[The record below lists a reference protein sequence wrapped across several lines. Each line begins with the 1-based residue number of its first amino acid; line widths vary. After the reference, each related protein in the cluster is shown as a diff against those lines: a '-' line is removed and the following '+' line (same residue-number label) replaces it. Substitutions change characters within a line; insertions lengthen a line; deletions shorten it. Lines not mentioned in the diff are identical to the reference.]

1 MNNMVNMMR
10 EHIPQETRIHYVITS
25 GGKAPN
31 VVPDFAEV
39 YYYVRHPKRKDVVEI
54 FDRVMKAAEGAALGT
69 GTTMKY
75 DIIGGTHDLLI
86 NRTLAELMQTNLER
100 VGGVTYTEEEK
111 AYAKKMQ
118 PSFLGTIPGIET
130 AGMIKPISYV
140 DEGGRGS
147 TDVGDVSYAKPTVGL
162 RAATWVPGT
171 PAHSWQAVSSGGTE
185 IGTKGMLVASKT
197 MALTAIDLMSNP
209 EFIKKATEE
218 FNKTIGDYKYKAL
231 LGDIK
236 PALNYRD

>member
-1 MNNMVNMMR
+1 
-10 EHIPQETRIHYVITS
+10 
-25 GGKAPN
+25 
-31 VVPDFAEV
+31 
-39 YYYVRHPKRKDVVEI
+39 
-54 FDRVMKAAEGAALGT
+54 
-69 GTTMKY
+69 MKY

-86 NRTLAELMQTNLER
+86 NKTLAETMQANLDR
-100 VGGVTYTEEEK
+100 VGGVTYTEAEK
-111 AYAKKMQ
+111 EYAKKMQ
-118 PSFLGTIPGIET
+118 PSFFGTAPDIST
-130 AGMIKPISYV
+130 AAMVKPLTYIN
-140 DEGGRGS
+140 EGNSGS
-147 TDVGDVSYAKPTVGL
+147 TDVGDVSYVKPTVGL

-209 EFIKKATEE
+209 ELIKKATEE
-218 FNKTIGDYKYKAL
+218 FNKAKGDYKYKAL